1 MSTKIDPKMAGK
13 EYFTT
18 AEAAE
23 RLGLNRD
30 TVRHYCQGDEP
41 RIKATKVGRDWLIP
55 RAEIDRY
62 ERDRR
67 DVGRPPADE

>member
-1 MSTKIDPKMAGK
+1 MKIDPKVAGK
-13 EYFTT
+13 EFFTT

-23 RLGLNRD
+23 ELGLNRD
-30 TVRHYCQGDEP
+30 TVRHYCQGDNP
-41 RIKATKVGRDWLIP
+41 RIKALKVGRDWLIP

-67 DVGRPPADE
+67 DVGRPPMEC